1 MENYDILRSLIMGI
15 SCSTMLYISERFS
28 NKVKKMSRILF
39 MKMLFVLLHVWK
51 APGIVQ
57 HRRERVIGSC
67 NI

>member
-1 MENYDILRSLIMGI
+1 
-15 SCSTMLYISERFS
+15 
-28 NKVKKMSRILF
+28 

-57 HRRERVIGSC
+57 HRRERVIGSY